1 MLDIYLLK
9 YSLHMVNVF
18 LPGIIFKKLK
28 LIPHTGYYVHHL
40 KLGYKLEPRVS
51 LSKDLL
57 KGDMMRNKTKPREP
71 NKATGSIY
79 YNREV
84 AILGEGML
92 SEPRFCLHS
101 KLDNPKKSHGSFLFN
116 KYLVC

>member
-1 MLDIYLLK
+1 
-9 YSLHMVNVF
+9 MVNVF

-28 LIPHTGYYVHHL
+28 LIPHTGYYMHHL

-92 SEPRFCLHS
+92 SEPRFACIANLTILKNHMAFFIQQVFS
-101 KLDNPKKSHGSFLFN
+101 VLM
-116 KYLVC
+116 